1 MAQKPSEVAQLVLA
15 TWAKGE
21 ANWREALK
29 PHVGGFSKKER
40 RELLRRIEKEVDR
53 ATPMTD
59 DERAALQAR
68 IIELE
73 LAFDLG
79 EFDATPPRL
88 AKFEEE

>member
-15 TWAKGE
+15 SWTQGA
-21 ANWREALK
+21 ADWREKLK
-29 PHVGGFSKKER
+29 PHVGGYSKKER

-79 EFDATPPRL
+79 EFDATPPQL